1 MKKENINI
9 ISTGSI
15 GNAVVINNNILI
27 DCGVSYAK
35 LKEVVKT
42 LQVVLLTHIHID
54 HFLPSTIKLLAEN
67 RPTLR
72 FV

>member
-9 ISTGSI
+9 ISTGSL

-35 LKEVVKT
+35 LKEVVKISVIT
-42 LQVVLLTHIHID
+42 NLYTR
-54 HFLPSTIKLLAEN
+54 S
-67 RPTLR
+67 
-72 FV
+72 